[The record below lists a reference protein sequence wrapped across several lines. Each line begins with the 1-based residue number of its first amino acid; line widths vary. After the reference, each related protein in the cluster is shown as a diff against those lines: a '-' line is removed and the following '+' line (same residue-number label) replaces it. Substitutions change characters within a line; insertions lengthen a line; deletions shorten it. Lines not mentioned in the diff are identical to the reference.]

1 MPSTIVSDR
10 KVKFVGYFWKNLE
23 KLSRST
29 SKFSFA
35 FHLQT
40 DGQVEVVNHSLGDMH
55 RFLVGVKKV
64 FEI

>member
-10 KVKFVGYFWKNLE
+10 EVKFVGYFWKNLE
-23 KLSRST
+23 KLSRAT

-55 RFLVGVKKV
+55 RCLIGVKKV